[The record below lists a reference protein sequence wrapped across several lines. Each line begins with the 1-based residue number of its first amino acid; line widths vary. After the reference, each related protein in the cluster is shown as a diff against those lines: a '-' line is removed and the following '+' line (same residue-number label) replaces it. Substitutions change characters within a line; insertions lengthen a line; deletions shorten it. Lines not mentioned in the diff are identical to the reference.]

1 MVLQFTGE
9 RIVPGAS
16 NCEPTLARKMY
27 QEHLARY
34 EFASALTVGAQ
45 VLDVGCGVGYGALHL
60 IEKGARSV
68 KAIDIAA
75 EAIEHARRA
84 FAHPSIDYDVLSASD
99 IDFDQAFDAVTCFEL
114 IEHVAE
120 QERVIA
126 NIRRAL
132 RPDGVLLI
140 STPRPHESARSEF
153 HVNELRLDEL
163 RAILERHFTSIT
175 PYFESNYFTSFIGSE
190 TPSRID
196 NIVALTSGFRM
207 DTADYYVL
215 VASCGERAQD
225 RSVAKP
231 VMTME
236 NDDYVQLLEKDV
248 DVLHRAEDDAK
259 QRIVDLED
267 QVLRS
272 RADAVVADDAQ
283 LSLVRQ
289 KLAATAARLAA
300 AETELTVRRDELAT
314 MAMSV
319 ERLHATASAAR
330 RALQDRSTALAA
342 MESRAFAAEAG
353 HAHELGQ
360 AQMLNRVLQ
369 EHSDALKMYMARAE
383 QADAL
388 HRHELEQAQML
399 HRELQEHSDA
409 LVATR
414 LHVQDLEGRHAEAQ
428 MQLSEIGDVAASR
441 QAAIDELQRVIQEER
456 EAARRTQ
463 AEQEQ
468 HLGELNESLSIMRR
482 SVWWRI
488 GNGLTGWHKRTPN

>member
-34 EFASALTVGAQ
+34 EFASALTVGAK
-45 VLDVGCGVGYGALHL
+45 VLDVGCGVGYGARHL
-60 IEKGARSV
+60 VEKGARSV

-75 EAIEHARRA
+75 EAIEHARHA
-84 FAHPSIDYDVLSASD
+84 FAHPNIDYDILSASD
-99 IDFDQAFDAVTCFEL
+99 MDFEQAFDVVTCFEL
-114 IEHVAE
+114 IEHVAD

-132 RPDGVLLI
+132 RHDGVLLI

-163 RAILERHFTSIT
+163 CIILERYFTSVT
-175 PYFESNYFTSFIGSE
+175 PYFESNYFTSFIGNKA
-190 TPSRID
+190 PSRID
-196 NIVALTSGFRM
+196 NIVPLTSGFRM

-215 VASCGERAQD
+215 VASCGEKTQL
-225 RSVAKP
+225 RSVVKS
-231 VMTME
+231 VLTME

-248 DVLHRAEDDAK
+248 GVLHRAEDDAK
-259 QRIVDLED
+259 QRIADLEEEK
-267 QVLRS
+267 QAFKCK
-272 RADAVVADDAQ
+272 ADTAVANEAQ
-283 LSLVRQ
+283 LSSVRS
-289 KLAATAARLAA
+289 KLASTAAMLAA
-300 AETELTVRRDELAT
+300 AETELTIRRDEFAT

-330 RALQDRSTALAA
+330 QALQDRSNALTA
-342 MESRAFAAEAG
+342 MEARAFAAEAG

-360 AQMLNRVLQ
+360 AQMLHRVLK
-369 EHSDALKMYMARAE
+369 EHSEALTIYIARAE
-383 QADAL
+383 HADAL
-388 HRHELEQAQML
+388 HRHELGQAQML
-399 HRELQEHSDA
+399 HQELQEHSDA

-414 LHVQDLEGRHAEAQ
+414 RYAQDLEA
-428 MQLSEIGDVAASR
+428 QLSEIGDVVASR
-441 QAAIDELQRVIQEER
+441 QAAIDDMQRTIKLER
-456 EAARRTQ
+456 EAAQRTQ

-468 HLGELNESLSIMRR
+468 RLSDLNETLSTIRR
-482 SVWWRI
+482 NFWWRI
-488 GNGLTGWHKRTPN
+488 GNSLNGWRKRTQN